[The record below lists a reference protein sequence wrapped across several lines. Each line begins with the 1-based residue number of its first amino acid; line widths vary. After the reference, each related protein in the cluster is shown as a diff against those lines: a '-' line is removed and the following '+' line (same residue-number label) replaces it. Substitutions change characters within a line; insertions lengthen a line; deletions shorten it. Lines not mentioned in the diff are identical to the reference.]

1 MKKASSLAF
10 FAVLAKPG
18 EYVQLIGLDGTVLKT
33 LDTVSGKQVEK
44 VTMADNRAFAL
55 FDLKGEPVVK
65 ASKHINKIRVFKG
78 EEFVYYD
85 GDNYGLMNTE
95 GQVLME
101 PEYDDLWFFGDKLML
116 AGWRTTT
123 SSA

>member
-1 MKKASSLAF
+1 MMKKASSLAF

-44 VTMADNRAFAL
+44 VTMADNGYLRFMTTDHLWGLLDA
-55 FDLKGEPVVK
+55 
-65 ASKHINKIRVFKG
+65 
-78 EEFVYYD
+78 D